1 MTVATRERRCPYA
14 VGDIVTGTTYV
25 EPSERCH
32 EAPQEFTGEVVQIGS
47 GWAGVDAPNAYL
59 WARLPTGREVK
70 ALIQDCEWAT
80 R

>member
-14 VGDIVTGTTYV
+14 VGDVVTGTTYV
-25 EPSERCH
+25 EPAERGRT
-32 EAPQEFTGEVVQIGS
+32 APQEFTGEVVQIGS

-59 WARLPTGREVK
+59 WARLPSGLEVK
-70 ALIQDCEWAT
+70 ALLRDCRRAA